1 MSTPARGGEI
11 RTLGG
16 LKQLSPKAIGHQDCP
31 TRGSTSYQQKP
42 VESPNNPRINTP
54 ALTELFTHKHS
65 RFGLKARIN
74 SPAFTHKHSRLCGSS
89 LRDYWSVATPPVVIS
104 YISYSY
110 SKNKAYIGSAKKA
123 DNS

>member
-16 LKQLSPKAIGHQDCP
+16 LQQLSPKAIGHQDCP
-31 TRGSTSYQQKP
+31 TASYQQKP
-42 VESPNNPRINTP
+42 VESPNNPRINSP
-54 ALTELFTHKHS
+54 ALTELFTHKQS

-74 SPAFTHKHSRLCGSS
+74 SPAFTHKQSRLCGSS
-89 LRDYWSVATPPVVIS
+89 LRDYWSVATLPVVIS

-110 SKNKAYIGSAKKA
+110 SKNKAYIGSANKA